1 VTLTNQP
8 HLGPKLGHTKSV
20 YLLPSVPT
28 LNVTFTYYMQGDQ
41 KVSVHLM
48 MYCNPQVH
56 RDFLI
61 TLYNTEFSLP
71 RLPILLMKKV

>member
-1 VTLTNQP
+1 
-8 HLGPKLGHTKSV
+8 
-20 YLLPSVPT
+20 
-28 LNVTFTYYMQGDQ
+28 MQGDK

-61 TLYNTEFSLP
+61 TQYETEFSLP
-71 RLPILLMKKV
+71 LLPILLMKKV